1 MEQHSDELERQL
13 NQLNQ
18 LKDTLKRAG
27 VKQTHQRIEI
37 FREVVQTAEHPD
49 AETIY
54 RGVRQRIPTIS
65 LDTVYRTL
73 LLFIDL
79 GLISSLKTSHERMRF
94 DANQQPHHHFVC
106 TECGMIRDFSSREFD
121 TLTIP
126 DAVRAFGS
134 TVQTHVEFRGLCWHC
149 LEKKQHETTC

>member
-1 MEQHSDELERQL
+1 MEQQSNELAPQL
-13 NQLNQ
+13 NH
-18 LKDTLKRAG
+18 LKDTLKRAR

-73 LLFIDL
+73 LLFTDL
-79 GLISSLKTSHERMRF
+79 GLISSLKMPHERMRF
-94 DANQQPHHHFVC
+94 EANQQPHHHFIC
-106 TECGMIRDFSSREFD
+106 TECGMIRDFSSQEFD
-121 TLTIP
+121 ALPIP
-126 DAVRAFGS
+126 NAVRAFGN
-134 TVQTHVEFRGLCWHC
+134 TVQTHVELRGMCWQC
-149 LEKKQHETTC
+149 LEKKQHQATD